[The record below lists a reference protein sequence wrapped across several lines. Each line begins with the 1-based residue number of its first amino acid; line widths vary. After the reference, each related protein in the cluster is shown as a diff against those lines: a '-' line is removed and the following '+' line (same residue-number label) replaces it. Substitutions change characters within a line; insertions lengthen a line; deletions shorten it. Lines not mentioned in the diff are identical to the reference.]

1 MSLRSNI
8 YRGLPGL
15 AVALLLLL
23 TSAVPCAVLAD
34 TTHKVYFK
42 GTDSEL
48 DVYIIRGRLPGP
60 TLLLMGGIQG
70 DEPGGYLAADLYA
83 DISLKNGSLIVV
95 PRANFL
101 SVVENSRGVQGDMNR
116 KFADLHPKRSDRDFL
131 VVKII
136 KDLMKQSDFFLNLHD
151 GSGFYLPKWESPERN
166 PMRFG
171 QSIIADAEKYVRPDG
186 RVIPMGSI
194 VNRVLEK
201 VNPQISTVEHLF
213 QFNNHRTLRPDTIHK
228 EQRLSATYHA
238 LTKVGIPAFGI
249 ETSKN
254 IGDYRLRVR
263 YQTMVINAF
272 LDEFGIIPENPKIYL
287 DNPYLRY
294 LIVSI
299 NGRTPIVVNG
309 NDALRVHAGDKVR
322 IVHIESNYR
331 RGLTA
336 HIKGTGGFND
346 LNEEVQLNND
356 TLIQV
361 RKDRFLIGAIPVEI
375 IHEGSRK
382 ATGIRS
388 EPRVQYFSVKV
399 NEKTFVAEPGEE
411 LTVMRGDTL
420 TLLDPSTNLDSGET
434 RALRIDL
441 RGFQVQSSPLEDRG
455 RHINTTTDLQ
465 EKYGRRRGS
474 ATVFPLQA
482 KLNNKVIG
490 ESYIVVA
497 EPRLEYLVLRE
508 SQGNPFVAYPGDKL
522 ELPTNALIKIMDV
535 RTNVPDTSA
544 LFITMAGRTVRWRHS
559 SGSATGIDAS
569 KLNGDEVPLDITRK
583 GRSLGRIWIKRGK
596 EFRLSSE
603 SNRAPFFPVRY

>member
-1 MSLRSNI
+1 MSLSSGICRV
-8 YRGLPGL
+8 LPGVL
-15 AVALLLLL
+15 VALLPLL
-23 TSAVPCAVLAD
+23 TLTVPCAVTAD

-48 DVYIIRGRLPGP
+48 DVYIIRGSSPGP

-83 DISLKNGSLIVV
+83 DISLKNGILIVV

-101 SVVENSRGVQGDMNR
+101 SIVENNRGIQGDMNR
-116 KFADLHPKRSDRDFL
+116 KFADLHPKRSDRDVL

-136 KDLMKQSDFFLNLHD
+136 KDLMKKSDFFVNLHD
-151 GSGFYLPKWESPERN
+151 GSGFYASKWESPERN
-166 PMRFG
+166 PMRYG
-171 QSIIADAEKYVRPDG
+171 QSIITDTEEHTRPDG
-186 RVIPMGSI
+186 KVIPMGSI
-194 VNRVLEK
+194 VNRVLER
-201 VNPQISTVEHLF
+201 VNPQISAVEHLF
-213 QFNNHRTLRPDTIHK
+213 HFNNHRTLSPDTTHK

-238 LTKVGIPAFGI
+238 LTKVGIPAFAI

-254 IGDYRLRVR
+254 IRDYRLRVR

-272 LDEFGIIPENPKIYL
+272 LDEFGIIPDNPKIYL
-287 DNPYLRY
+287 DNPFLKY

-299 NGRTPIVVNG
+299 NGRTPIVVSG
-309 NDALRVHAGDKVR
+309 NDSLKVREGDNVR
-322 IVHIESNYR
+322 IVHIESNYS

-336 HIKGTGGFND
+336 RIKGAGGFND
-346 LNEEVQLNND
+346 LNEELKLIKD
-356 TLIQV
+356 TVIHV
-361 RKDRFLIGAIPVEI
+361 RKDRFLIGTIPVQI
-375 IHEGSRK
+375 IQGPSHKPAGVQV
-382 ATGIRS
+382 
-388 EPRVQYFSVKV
+388 EPRVRYFCVKV
-399 NEKTFVAEPGEE
+399 NDRTFVAEPGEE

-420 TLLDPSTNLDSGET
+420 TLLDPSTNLEPDDEM
-434 RALRIDL
+434 ALRIDL

-455 RHINTTTDLQ
+455 HRINTAADLQ
-465 EKYGRRRGS
+465 EKYGRKRGPII
-474 ATVFPLQA
+474 VYPLQA

-508 SQGNPFVAYPGDKL
+508 AQGGPFVAYPGDKL

-535 RTNVPDTSA
+535 KTNVPGTSA
-544 LFITMAGRTVRWRHS
+544 LFITMAGKTVRWQH

-569 KLNGDEVPLDITRK
+569 KLNGDEVPLDITRN
-583 GRSLGRIWIKRGK
+583 GRSLGRIWIKQGK

-603 SNRAPFFPVRY
+603 RNRAPFFPVRY